1 MRVAPLSRVA
11 NALRRLVVAA
21 RLGALL
27 AAPLAAQV
35 PDPADV
41 ARWQAALDRG
51 DATATRR
58 AGVLLERR
66 ATALLHRAAPPAL
79 EPPLADEW
87 RALTAGAAGGALD
100 RDLLLLHLDVLFE
113 ACRDDALPDGVRDAH
128 ELVARHASAE
138 ALAAPLAGVLEL
150 LVEETLARATAA
162 AFVEPD
168 LPPPLPFE
176 EVVDEA
182 LAAWDAT
189 QAWGASSPAHV
200 GWRIERHAAER
211 QLPIA
216 QRVELQALA
225 HAARGGAPAR
235 PDELQQLL
243 RCIEL
248 ALRAA
253 PPGGRVLQRRLDLL
267 SAAAAAAE
275 RGGLALLAR
284 AARAAEVDGAV
295 QRGDLA
301 QASRHLET
309 LLPRLH
315 DRSLPHDFTH
325 LVGAVALRR
334 LGRWDECLALL
345 EAASGADGEPAF
357 VARAAGEY
365 GVALADLGLLD
376 LAAPWIE
383 REWSLARTL
392 GADSRSPAL
401 FHLADLRE
409 RQRDLAGA
417 LELLSEALAAPRTE
431 RDAARDLGRARSRLL
446 IRLGHAQL
454 LAEQSGAAPG
464 GERRASRRA
473 LQEALADPLLAL
485 PDRVDALQLL
495 GLAALLDGDA
505 EAARA
510 ALEQAGRHVA
520 AAGSP
525 PQSLLARALRETVL
539 AMAALHDAP
548 VPIRAGDA
556 ARLQERRAA
565 AATVLAELVE
575 EWRRIAPREG
585 GIGFLSLAS
594 RRALLGALIELELRL
609 EPDGAGALARLDE
622 VGALGSLVRAAG
634 SAASTTSPSPS
645 QRFEPGSGALVW
657 LPSWIASRVLLID
670 AQGVALFP
678 LGSELALAQ
687 ATQSLDLALQLSVSG
702 ALPLDAADRE
712 RAVEA
717 WRAALLP
724 AAAEERCAA
733 WRERT
738 VVLGEPLANGPL
750 ALLFRDGRPVATL
763 PSLRAA
769 TVLAARPRA
778 EPAIDVAWVA
788 APQVEETDEGALA
801 PLAER
806 VAALGLRERFA
817 GGRLVGHEGSAAT
830 VAALRT
836 TLAQGVTLLH
846 CFTHGRFDPARRRPA
861 GLLLCDGAGGADAL
875 WCDQVA
881 ALGGR
886 VDAVLLA
893 VCNAARGPRRIGD
906 ESIGDLGGAFLAAGA
921 RSVLLTHAPVP
932 IAATTRLMAAVHGE
946 LARGASLAGALAAA
960 RGALDE
966 EAAQVGA
973 LFRVVGLG
981 HEPLFAP
988 GRFTTVATAPSG
1000 VAPSGTAPPSE
1011 ATSAA
1016 TARAPDEASEHRPW
1030 RRWGAPITV
1039 VVVVAVWLAWLRAG
1053 GRRRRRATGS

>member
-1 MRVAPLSRVA
+1 MRAAPLSHVA
-11 NALRRLVVAA
+11 SALRRLVVAA
-21 RLGALL
+21 WLG
-27 AAPLAAQV
+27 APLAAQV

-41 ARWQAALDRG
+41 ARWQAALDSG
-51 DATATRR
+51 DAAAVRR
-58 AGVLLERR
+58 AGVLLLRR

-79 EPPLADEW
+79 APPLEVEW
-87 RALTAGAAGGALD
+87 RALTDGAASIALD
-100 RDLLLLHLDVLFE
+100 RDLLLLHLEVLLE
-113 ACRDDALPDGVRDAH
+113 ACRDDALPDGVTDVH
-128 ELVARHASAE
+128 ELVARHAAAE
-138 ALAAPLAGVLEL
+138 ADAVPLAGVLSL
-150 LVEETLARATAA
+150 LVEETFARAAA
-162 AFVEPD
+162 AAVDEPGV
-168 LPPPLPFE
+168 PPPLPYE

-182 LAAWDAT
+182 LAAWEAT
-189 QAWGASSPAHV
+189 EEWSALPPAQV

-211 QLPIA
+211 QLSIR
-216 QRVELQALA
+216 QRVELHAIA
-225 HAARGGAPAR
+225 HAASGGAPIR

-243 RCIEL
+243 HCVEL
-248 ALRAA
+248 ALRAL
-253 PPGGRVLQRRLDLL
+253 PPGGRVEQQGFDVL

-275 RGGLALLAR
+275 RGGAPLLAR
-284 AARAAEVDGAV
+284 AARAAAVDGAV

-301 QASRHLET
+301 AASRHLET
-309 LLPRLH
+309 LLPQLH
-315 DRSLPHDFTH
+315 DRSLPHDFAH

-345 EAASGADGEPAF
+345 EAASRADGDPAF

-392 GADSRSPAL
+392 GAPSRIPAL

-409 RQRDLAGA
+409 RQRDLAGSLA
-417 LELLSEALAAPRTE
+417 LLREALAAPRAD
-431 RDAARDLGRARSRLL
+431 RDAAREFGRSRARLL
-446 IRLGHAQL
+446 IRLGHSQL

-464 GERRASRRA
+464 GERRASRRT
-473 LQEALADPLLAL
+473 LQEALGDPLLAL

-505 EAARA
+505 DAARA
-510 ALEQAGRHVA
+510 AVEQAGHDVA

-539 AMAALHDAP
+539 AMAALHGAP
-548 VPIRAGDA
+548 VPLRAADA
-556 ARLQERRAA
+556 ERLQERRAA

-575 EWRRIAPREG
+575 EWRRIAPLEG

-609 EPDGAGALARLDE
+609 EPDGASALARLDE

-634 SAASTTSPSPS
+634 AAASAAAPPPS
-645 QRFEPGSGALVW
+645 QRCAPGSGALVW

-670 AQGVALFP
+670 AEGVALFP
-678 LGSELALAQ
+678 LASELALEQ

-702 ALPLDAADRE
+702 AAPLDAEE
-712 RAVEA
+712 RAQSAAA

-724 AAAEERCAA
+724 AAAEERCAG

-738 VVLGEPLANGPL
+738 VVLGEPLENGPP
-750 ALLFRDGRPVATL
+750 ALLFEDGRPVATL

-778 EPAIDVAWVA
+778 PAAIDVAWVA
-788 APQVEETDEGALA
+788 APQVE
-801 PLAER
+801 R
-806 VAALGLRERFA
+806 VAEGPLPPLDARVAELSLREPFA
-817 GGRLVGHEGSAAT
+817 GGRLVALEGGAAT
-830 VAALRT
+830 AAALRA

-861 GLLLCDGAGGADAL
+861 GLLLCDGGGGADAL

-893 VCNAARGPRRIGD
+893 VCSAARGPRRIGD
-906 ESIGDLGGAFLAAGA
+906 DSIGDLGGAFLAAGA

-932 IAATTRLMAAVHGE
+932 IAATARLMAAIHGE
-946 LARGASLAGALAAA
+946 LARGASLAGALATA

-988 GRFTTVATAPSG
+988 GRFK
-1000 VAPSGTAPPSE
+1000 
-1011 ATSAA
+1011 SAA
-1016 TARAPDEASEHRPW
+1016 ANERRPLSRGPSW
-1030 RRWGAPITV
+1030 RWGGPIAGLA
-1039 VVVVAVWLAWLRAG
+1039 VAAWLAWFRAG
-1053 GRRRRRATGS
+1053 GRRRRRATGSR